1 MYHIPLAL
9 QCMYV
14 YMDAVK
20 LGMGRMEVRFL
31 EEGREWRLPHM
42 QITWF
47 CVGSWRK
54 FEIHMDGVQLD

>member
-1 MYHIPLAL
+1 MVDNPYGTER
-9 QCMYV
+9 
-14 YMDAVK
+14 K
-20 LGMGRMEVRFL
+20 EW
-31 EEGREWRLPHM
+31 EENKEGREWRLPHM